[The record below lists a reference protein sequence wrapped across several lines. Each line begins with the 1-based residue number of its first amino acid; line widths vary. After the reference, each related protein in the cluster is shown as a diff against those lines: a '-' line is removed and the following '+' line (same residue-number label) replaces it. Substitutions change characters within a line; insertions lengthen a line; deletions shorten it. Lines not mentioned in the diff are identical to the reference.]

1 MYLSQKHKIIYFG
14 PCKAASSTVIMT
26 LECFYNAKG
35 VNAPEGYIQEDQ
47 RSWPVSAHHSIF
59 LPEEFADF
67 YKFTTCRNP
76 YNRELSKYNFL
87 SYQHATA
94 PKIAKL
100 TAKRTFEEHI
110 DWVCSGNIKNDYKT
124 DLWIRSQKDIIF
136 GQPIYPNCIPVT
148 VDRILKTEN
157 LTEQFETL
165 PFYIE
170 NTNTILKGRN
180 NFARYPRQ
188 TYFPK
193 KLIDKFYEHFKEDFE
208 FFQYDKEP
216 PEYEVCAGEKIKMV
230 RTKIISPNSG
240 TKYVTTNL
248 DSDTIQ
254 QLEAKNTIKLL

>member
-1 MYLSQKHKIIYFG
+1 MYLSEKHQIIYFG

-26 LECFYNAKG
+26 LECFYKAKG
-35 VNAPEGYIQEDQ
+35 VNAPKEKTQEDK
-47 RSWPVSAHHSIF
+47 SWPISAHHSIF
-59 LPEEFADF
+59 LPEEYKDL

-76 YNRELSKYNFL
+76 YTRELSKYNFL
-87 SYQHATA
+87 SYRHATA
-94 PKIAKL
+94 PKIARL
-100 TAKRTFEEHI
+100 TAERTFEEHI
-110 DWVCSGNIKNDYKT
+110 EWVCSGDLKNDYKF
-124 DLWIRSQKDIIF
+124 DLWSRSQKDIIF
-136 GQPIYPNCIPVT
+136 GQPVYSNCIPVT

-157 LTEQFETL
+157 LIEEFETL

-170 NTNTILKGRN
+170 DTNTILKARN

-193 KLIDKFYEHFKEDFE
+193 KLINKFYEHFKEDFE

-216 PEYEVCAGEKIKMV
+216 PEYEVYASEEIKTV
-230 RTKIISPNSG
+230 RTKNISPNVG

-254 QLEAKNTIKLL
+254 QLEAINTIKLL